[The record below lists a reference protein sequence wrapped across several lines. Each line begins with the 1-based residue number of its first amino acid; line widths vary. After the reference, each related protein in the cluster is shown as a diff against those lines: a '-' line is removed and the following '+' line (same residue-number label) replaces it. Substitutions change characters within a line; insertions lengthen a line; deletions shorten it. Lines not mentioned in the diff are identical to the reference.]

1 MQKPKVP
8 TFVESLSKTSIK
20 GVACGYEHTVA
31 VSVDGQVYTWGL
43 NTQGALGAGSHITAS
58 DTPIALTKQSGIVQ
72 VAAGSH

>member
-20 GVACGYEHTVA
+20 GVSCGYEHTVA
-31 VSVDGQVYTWGL
+31 VTVDGQVYTWGL
-43 NTQGALGAGSHITAS
+43 NTQGALGVGSHITAS
-58 DTPIALTKQSGIVQ
+58 DTPIVLTKQSGIVQ